1 MKQMLY
7 VTITHETEDS
17 ARELMRVACSR
28 KLWNELK
35 EQDENVNWPRITIN
49 LMIKPIG
56 DEIVTSLDEATAYP
70 IDDVGIFLTLENAG
84 RILAAWIESCMNM
97 KGP

>member
-7 VTITHETEDS
+7 VTVSHETEDS

-35 EQDENVNWPRITIN
+35 EQDENVDWPRIAIN
-49 LMIKPIG
+49 LMIKPIS
-56 DEIVTSLDEATAYP
+56 DEIVTSLDEATAQ
-70 IDDVGIFLTLENAG
+70 IVDDAGIFLTLGNAG